1 VDYYLLVIVGFV
13 LLLSGAEVMLRGA
26 VGIAEKL
33 GISKLVVGMTVVAF
47 GTSAPEFLVSLNA
60 ALSGSSGLAIGNLVG
75 SNIANILLVTG
86 VSGLLMPIIIDGGV
100 FKRDGW
106 VLLAGT
112 SLFMILAFRREFDFI
127 AGSVLL
133 VFFLGF
139 LFNSYLREKDNFA
152 DQVEIYGTDLKHH
165 PHKIL
170 RLFVFLIIGFAGIIY
185 GADILV
191 EGGIGIARRFGI
203 SEAVIGLTI
212 MAFGTSLPELAA
224 TIVSVIRKHADIAFG
239 NIVGSNIFN
248 IIGIIGVISLV
259 TPLNVPTRLANFDM
273 WVMLVATLILI
284 PYMIGKKTQ
293 LNRLQAS
300 LMLSAYLVYI
310 FSIHTGIDKLVH
322 A

>member
-1 VDYYLLVIVGFV
+1 MDYYLLVIVGFV

>member
-100 FKRDGW
+100 FNRDGW

>member
-1 VDYYLLVIVGFV
+1 MDYYLLVIVGFV

-100 FKRDGW
+100 FNRDGW

-170 RLFVFLIIGFAGIIY
+170 RLFVFLFIGFAGIIY